1 MTSKTKYSLKTKD
14 RDTYLDLVTAFPLVS
29 IRSDDHLEVAGQVMD
44 RILAKGKLDHGEELY
59 LDALSDLVEAYE
71 YNHETI
77 EPASDADMLRH
88 LMEAKGVSQVEVC
101 SATGLP
107 KSSLSEV
114 LSGKKRFS
122 RQMIRALAEFFQVD
136 MAVLVANL

>member
-44 RILAKGKLDHGEELY
+44 RILAKGKLDQGEELY

-88 LMEAKGVSQVEVC
+88 LMEAK
-101 SATGLP
+101 
-107 KSSLSEV
+107 LS
-114 LSGKKRFS
+114 K
-122 RQMIRALAEFFQVD
+122 FQVWVGANRD
-136 MAVLVANL
+136 RCLVNCWGRLLSHG

>member
-1 MTSKTKYSLKTKD
+1 MTSKTKYGLKTKD

-29 IRSDDHLEVAGQVMD
+29 IRSADHLEVAGQVMD

-88 LMEAKGVSQVEVC
+88 LMDAKGVSQVEVC

-122 RQMIRALAEFFQVD
+122 RQMIRALAEYFQVD